1 MKRWLFFIFLVLML
15 HPGFAKAESKKV
27 LIVHSYHHGLEWTD
41 NVNKGLKTAFQQHG
55 DEVDLFFE
63 YLDGKRNQ
71 GEPYYK
77 ELTDLFRLKQIHHKF
92 DLIIVSDN
100 IALDFVL
107 NLRKELFQDLPI
119 VFCGINNFQSVLLE
133 GHANITGIIEDN
145 DFKENINLIQRLH
158 PHVNHVVIINDN
170 KTTTAIENKKKISR
184 IIDSRDSSLKFT
196 FWENYSKAKIKHE
209 LKNLQSNEAVL
220 LLTYNID
227 GNGEY
232 LSYLDN
238 KKLIPENYHIPVY
251 SAWKFFLSGYVIG
264 GKVISGE
271 DQGFLAGI
279 SAVKVLDGV
288 LADNIPIH
296 TTDLSRFIFRYDLM
310 EKYGIDEEDL
320 PPNSE
325 FLNKPDSF
333 YKINKRYIIVG
344 IVFIVVAVII
354 ILILSNAIIRRK
366 RAEKE
371 LLLRKKRL
379 EISYKWQKLISEI
392 VIKLNATNDFTKVID
407 VILKQINTYYSFG
420 KVSLYNFD
428 DTESIYNVIGSEV
441 SNQYA
446 IAELNEGEYHKL
458 TRIIDTL
465 KEEGKF
471 ISENLENLTSSEKK
485 FYRKRRIGA
494 LALFPIRIGD
504 HFLGMAAFVQAESFH
519 WADSQIDEMTTIVNL
534 IANAW
539 ERNIQMNR
547 HLEAKEKLLK
557 ANQVLEKAS
566 RLASVG
572 VMASGITHE
581 INQPLNALKV
591 TVDGILYWEKR
602 HKDIMP
608 EFVSNKLSILLK
620 GIDKISEVIQHMR
633 QYWIAP
639 SKSEAAE
646 VIDLKVAV
654 LNAYSLLYRQI
665 EDHGIQCEV
674 LMPEKQTWIKG
685 SFIQIEQIVINLV
698 VNAIQELDN
707 VTGREKQLIIM
718 VKYKKNTAQLSVI
731 DNASGIDTSIG
742 EKLFDPFFSTKQEQ
756 KGSGLGLA
764 IVKAFVEKLQ
774 GKIEYRNNPD
784 FGATFTVTLQT
795 SMKN

>member
-1 MKRWLFFIFLVLML
+1 MKRWLLTIILVLMFY
-15 HPGFAKAESKKV
+15 PGFAKGDSKKV

-41 NVNKGLKTAFQQHG
+41 NVNKGLSNAFLQHE

-119 VFCGINNFQSVLLE
+119 VFCGINNFQPTLIE

-145 DFKENINLIQRLH
+145 DFKENINLIHRLH
-158 PHVNHVVIINDN
+158 PKVNHVVIINDN

-184 IIDSRDSSLKFT
+184 IIDSRDNSLKFS

-209 LKNLQSNEAVL
+209 LRKLKKNEAVF

-251 SAWKFFLSGYVIG
+251 SAWKFFLTGYVIG

-271 DQGFLAGI
+271 DQGFLAGNR
-279 SAVKVLDGV
+279 AVKILDGE
-288 LADNIPIH
+288 LADNLPII
-296 TTDLSRFIFRYDLM
+296 TTDLSRFVFRYDLM
-310 EKYGIDEEDL
+310 KKYGVEEEDL
-320 PPNSE
+320 PPNTE
-325 FLNKPDSF
+325 FLNKPVSF
-333 YKINKRYIIVG
+333 YKINKNYIIAG
-344 IVFIVVAVII
+344 IIFIVVAVIV

-371 LLLRKKRL
+371 LLLRKKSL

-407 VILKQINTYYSFG
+407 VILKQVNTYYNFG
-420 KVSLYNFD
+420 KVSLYNFG

-441 SNQYA
+441 STDYE
-446 IAELNEGEYHKL
+446 ISELNEGKYHKL

-465 KEEGKF
+465 KKEGKF
-471 ISENLENLTSSEKK
+471 ISENLENLSASERE
-485 FYRKRRIGA
+485 FYRSRRIGA
-494 LALFPIRIGD
+494 LALFPIRVGD
-504 HFLGMAAFVQAESFH
+504 HILGMAAFVQAESFH
-519 WADSQIDEMTTIVNL
+519 WAESQVDEMTTIVNL

-539 ERNIQMNR
+539 ERNIHMNR

-602 HKDIMP
+602 HKDLMP

-620 GIDKISEVIQHMR
+620 GIDKISEVVQHMR
-633 QYWIAP
+633 QFWIAP
-639 SKSEAAE
+639 SKSETSE
-646 VIDLKVAV
+646 VIDLCAAV
-654 LNAYSLLYRQI
+654 LNAYSLLHRQI
-665 EDHGIQCEV
+665 EDHGIHCEV
-674 LMPEKQTWIKG
+674 LMPKKQIWIKG

-698 VNAIQELDN
+698 VNAIQEMDN

-718 VKYKKNTAQLSVI
+718 VKHKRNTVQISVI

-742 EKLFDPFFSTKQEQ
+742 EKLFDPFFSTKKEQ

-774 GKIEYRNNPD
+774 GTIEYRNNSD
-784 FGATFTVTLQT
+784 FGVTFTITLQT
-795 SMKN
+795 SMKS